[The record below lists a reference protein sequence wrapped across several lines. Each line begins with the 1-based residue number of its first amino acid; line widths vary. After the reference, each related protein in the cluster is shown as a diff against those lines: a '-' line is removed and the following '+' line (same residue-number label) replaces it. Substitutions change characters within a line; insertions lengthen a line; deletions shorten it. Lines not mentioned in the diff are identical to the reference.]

1 MHPCVR
7 KVWGVETLW
16 LVLRRANTPLYY
28 NIDQTYSYHCWLKFA
43 ESLKSALGKIF
54 FWHICRII
62 CLHRALHYK
71 CKSWIFFDWAM
82 ITGMFSTILPH
93 IRSFSQTVLSWGLIE
108 YCVFHNETAKSA
120 KLPLFLVSACLIS
133 SSHR

>member
-1 MHPCVR
+1 MPEPFPGVYCSQWFWLNAGVEITYFLTKYRGVSLRPCVR

-16 LVLRRANTPLYY
+16 LVLRRANTPFYY

-93 IRSFSQTVLSWGLIE
+93 IRSFSQTVLS
-108 YCVFHNETAKSA
+108 
-120 KLPLFLVSACLIS
+120 
-133 SSHR
+133 